1 MAAAKKPIGEITHW
15 YDHVSVG
22 VIKLNG
28 KLKTGDSI
36 VLANKKGEE
45 LFTQTV
51 GSMQVEHEKIETAK
65 KGDDV
70 GLQLDSK
77 VKEGTL
83 VFKA

>member
-28 KLKTGDSI
+28 KLKTGDTITLTTKS
-36 VLANKKGEE
+36 GDE

-51 GSMQVEHEKIETAK
+51 GSMQVDHANIEVAK